1 MKAALYPLKKQNN
14 QGAINM
20 ANKTKEIQSIEDLD
34 EAWDLGKLGRDEKY
48 AVVAEEA
55 TEDANKE
62 QLNQK

>member
-1 MKAALYPLKKQNN
+1 
-14 QGAINM
+14 M